1 MAAAFWKCPYI
12 CGGRYTAESG
22 GRYIVIEVRHI
33 SKSYGRIRALTDVS
47 FRLREGEIFGLL
59 GPNGAGKSTTIH
71 ILNTLLRPDSGEVL
85 FDGRPLYADI
95 QGAKMKM
102 GVVPQEIA
110 LYEKLSGMENLLFWG
125 RLYRIP
131 DRQLHSKATEILG
144 MLGLSERA
152 RDPVSGYSGGM
163 KRRVNIA
170 CSLLHDPQLLLM
182 DEPTVGVDPQSRNH
196 IFEVIEALHAA
207 GKTIIYTTHYMEEA
221 ERLCERIG
229 IIDHGRIV
237 AIGTLAELREISGI
251 TDILRIR
258 LAPLPH
264 EVLQKIAGKLKAMR
278 VDEPHFEM
286 EIECHDIG
294 HEVPGIIA
302 AIQQSGGEIES
313 LESERANL
321 EAIFLKLT
329 GKALRD

>member
-1 MAAAFWKCPYI
+1 
-12 CGGRYTAESG
+12 
-22 GRYIVIEVRHI
+22 VIEVRQI

-47 FRLREGEIFGLL
+47 FDLRDGEIFGLL
-59 GPNGAGKSTTIH
+59 GPNGAGKSTTIN

-85 FDGRPLYADI
+85 FDGRPLQADV
-95 QGAKMKM
+95 QGVKMKM

-125 RLYRIP
+125 RLYRIAE
-131 DRQLHSKATEILG
+131 RQVHSKASEILE

-152 RDPVSGYSGGM
+152 RDPVSSYSGGM

-221 ERLCERIG
+221 ERLCERIA
-229 IIDHGRIV
+229 IIDRGRIA
-237 AIGTLAELREISGI
+237 AIGTLEELRETSGI

-258 LAPLPH
+258 LAPDQR
-264 EVLQKIAGKLKAMR
+264 EVLHKLGEKLKVIH
-278 VDEPHFEM
+278 VDEEKFEM
-286 EIECHDIG
+286 EIECHNIG
-294 HEVPGIIA
+294 REVPEVIA
-302 AIQQSGGEIES
+302 AVQQSGGKIES
-313 LESERANL
+313 IESERANL